1 MPFAVA
7 CFCSYFCNRS
17 LMWRGEDFDSF
28 KWIKALKGEEI
39 RGYATVPVNG
49 TWRRLTNANVDSA
62 VDWFASIAAEHLRK
76 RKIKGPFVII
86 PVPNSKCVVSST
98 VKPQTRK
105 LAKALCDVLGDG
117 SSVADCLRWKK
128 NLGSASKEGGPREPE
143 ILYNNAVLLADA
155 LKGVDHSQ
163 LVILVDDVTTSGG
176 HLRACAAKLRSKQLK
191 VKIALCGGKT
201 TYGQDNPAFHLYEDE
216 LEDYGP

>member
-1 MPFAVA
+1 MPLAVV

-62 VDWFASIAAEHLRK
+62 VDWFASIAAEHLKK
-76 RKIKGPFVII
+76 RKIKGPFIVI

-117 SSVADCLRWKK
+117 CTVVDCLRWKK
-128 NLGSASKEGGPREPE
+128 NLGSASKEGARVFEAAGKPLDPQQTLSHFSCMTSSC
-143 ILYNNAVLLADA
+143 I
-155 LKGVDHSQ
+155 S
-163 LVILVDDVTTSGG
+163 LVDLPSQNLHQRKEHGEIS
-176 HLRACAAKLRSKQLK
+176 RCSS
-191 VKIALCGGKT
+191 
-201 TYGQDNPAFHLYEDE
+201 
-216 LEDYGP
+216 